1 MPHEAATRETRG
13 AGCPLAACRGQ
24 GQVIVKSALVLNA
37 TYEPLSIVSMRRA
50 ACLILADK
58 ADLVEDDGTHMRA
71 EKFALPAPLVIRLRY
86 VVRVPYHRRTALSR
100 RAVMAR
106 DGHRCQ
112 YCGATA
118 DSIDHVVPRSRG
130 GAHEWENVTAACRP
144 CNLRKRDRTPEE
156 AGMPLARRPH
166 VPRESAWIA
175 LAVNRVPDEWKPYLA
190 HAS

>member
-1 MPHEAATRETRG
+1 MPHEARSETRR
-13 AGCPLAACRGQ
+13 AESRPDPDQ
-24 GQVIVKSALVLNA
+24 GQIAVKSALVLNA

-130 GAHEWENVTAACRP
+130 GTHEWENVTAACRP

>member
-1 MPHEAATRETRG
+1 MPHEARSKTRRAESRPDP
-13 AGCPLAACRGQ
+13 AQ
-24 GQVIVKSALVLNA
+24 GQIVVKSALVLNA

-130 GAHEWENVTAACRP
+130 GTHEWENVTAACRP

-190 HAS
+190 QAS